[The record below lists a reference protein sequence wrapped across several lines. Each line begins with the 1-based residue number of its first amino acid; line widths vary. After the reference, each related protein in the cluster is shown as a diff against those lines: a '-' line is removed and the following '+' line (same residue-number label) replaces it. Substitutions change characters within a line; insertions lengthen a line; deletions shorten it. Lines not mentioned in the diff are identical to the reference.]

1 MLEFIQSRR
10 FTIRRDHLAVQYAEE
25 VLSQIENDLLKNPEA
40 GALVPGTGGLRKAR
54 AADPT
59 RNKGKRSGFRYMYL
73 YAQRDGQIFLLL
85 IYNKDEQD
93 DLTAEQRKWLR
104 ENWERL

>member
-1 MLEFIQSRR
+1 
-10 FTIRRDHLAVQYAEE
+10 
-25 VLSQIENDLLKNPEA
+25 
-40 GALVPGTGGLRKAR
+40 
-54 AADPT
+54 
-59 RNKGKRSGFRYMYL
+59 MYL
-73 YAQRDGQIFLLL
+73 YVQRDGQIFLLL